1 MLSHTFVT
9 RLTLTVAALSFVPGA
24 ATAQVSAAGVL
35 KRASAAMGEPKSI
48 RYAGDGTGWTFGQAW
63 QPGKAWPKIDIQSQV
78 RTIDYASGS
87 MREEIAFS
95 RGEPQGGG
103 GYPLSGQQ
111 RNTQFVSGGFAWNAI
126 VGGAAPGARFVTD
139 RTHQLWITPHGVLA
153 AAARNNATVTWP
165 GKDGGKLAAVS
176 FSEPGRF
183 SAVAYIN
190 ADYLV
195 ERVESRLPDNVLG
208 EVDAVTHY
216 SGYRDY
222 GGVKFPGRIRQSQG
236 GHPVLE
242 LAVKEVQPNAP
253 AEIAVPDNVRGAAER
268 VTTEKVADG
277 VWFVAGGSH
286 NSVAIEMKD
295 HLVLVESPL
304 GDYRAAPVI
313 EAVTKL
319 APGKPIRYVIN
330 SHHHFDHAGGLR
342 AAAAAGAT
350 VVVHAAS
357 KAYFERAFATH
368 SRIRPDLLTK
378 SKKKASVRAVN
389 NRMTMSDGARTLQ
402 IISIVESNHAAG
414 FMMVYLPK
422 ERLLIEADAYTPIP
436 PGAKPPATPNANN
449 VNLVV
454 NLEGFRLAVDRILP
468 LHGRVVPLGDL
479 YTTAG
484 RTPPK

>member
-1 MLSHTFVT
+1 MFSK
-9 RLTLTVAALSFVPGA
+9 TVAAAISMSLATIAFPAFA
-24 ATAQVSAAGVL
+24 ADSAAAVL
-35 KRASAAMGEPKSI
+35 KRASAAMGEPRSI
-48 RYAGDGTGWTFGQAW
+48 HYTGTGTGWTFGQAW
-63 QPGKAWPKIDIQSQV
+63 KPGSAWPKIDIQSQA
-78 RTIDYASGS
+78 RTINYASGS

-111 RNTQFVSGGFAWNAI
+111 RNTQFVSGPYAWNAI
-126 VGGAAPGARFVTD
+126 VGGAAPGARFVPD

-165 GKDGGKLAAVS
+165 AKGGKSLAAVS
-176 FSEPGRF
+176 FTDPGRF
-183 SAVAYIN
+183 AAVAYIN
-190 ADYLV
+190 DDFLV
-195 ERVESRLPDNVLG
+195 ERVESRAPDAVLG
-208 EVDAVTHY
+208 EVSAVTVY
-216 SGYRDY
+216 SNYRDH
-222 GGVKFPGRIRQSQG
+222 GGVKFPGRIQQSMG
-236 GHPVLE
+236 GHPVLD

-253 AEIAVPDNVRGAAER
+253 AEFPVPENVRGAVER

-277 VWFVAGGSH
+277 VWHVAGGSH

-295 HLVLVESPL
+295 HLVLVEAPL
-304 GDYRAAPVI
+304 GDYRTAPVI
-313 EAVTKL
+313 EAVKLL

-330 SHHHFDHAGGLR
+330 SHSHFDHSGGLR

-350 VVVHAAS
+350 VVVHAVS

-368 SRIRPDLLTK
+368 SKVAPDLLTQ
-378 SKKKASVRAVN
+378 SKKKAKVQAVN
-389 NRMTMSDGARTLQ
+389 NRMTMSDGARTVQ
-402 IISIVESNHAAG
+402 VMEIVESNHVAG

-436 PGAKPPATPNANN
+436 PGANPPATPNANN

-454 NLEGFRLAVDRILP
+454 NIEGHRLAVDKILP
-468 LHGRVVPLGDL
+468 LHGRVVTLADL
-479 YTTAG
+479 YTTSG